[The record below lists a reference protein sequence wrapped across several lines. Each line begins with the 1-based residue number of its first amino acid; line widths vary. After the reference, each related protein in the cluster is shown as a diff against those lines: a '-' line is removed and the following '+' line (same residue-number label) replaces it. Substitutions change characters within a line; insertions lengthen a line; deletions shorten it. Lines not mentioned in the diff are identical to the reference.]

1 MSIFKRQ
8 ILKMSIVV
16 RLTGLAGTT
25 KPASRR
31 TSNPGTLVI
40 ISKENIQNLI
50 INLRRY
56 QL

>member
-1 MSIFKRQ
+1 MP
-8 ILKMSIVV
+8 IVV

-25 KPASRR
+25 KRATRR
-31 TSNPGTLVI
+31 TSNHRTLVI

>member
-1 MSIFKRQ
+1 
-8 ILKMSIVV
+8 MSIVV

>member
-1 MSIFKRQ
+1 
-8 ILKMSIVV
+8 MSIVV

-25 KPASRR
+25 KPASQR
-31 TSNPGTLVI
+31 TSNHGTLVI